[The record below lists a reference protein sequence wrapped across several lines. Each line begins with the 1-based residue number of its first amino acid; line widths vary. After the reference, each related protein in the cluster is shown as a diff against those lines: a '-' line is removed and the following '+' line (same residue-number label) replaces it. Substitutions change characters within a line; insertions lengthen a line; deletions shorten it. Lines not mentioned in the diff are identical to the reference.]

1 MRWEKRGPPRISEAL
16 FGLPASNYNRDAA
29 PVRREPR
36 PQESKSQTLLARGKN
51 GKANL
56 MVSTPVLTALVSLG
70 GLAGVLAWR
79 VREGRTAVTLK
90 KIVMPPLGM
99 ATGFCMFFYP
109 PCRVP
114 FLWGLAA
121 FLIGA
126 IVLAYPLLL
135 TSDLHW
141 HDGEIR
147 MKRSSMFFTVII
159 VLALIRW
166 AARGYFDSFLSLE
179 QTGAI
184 FYLLAF
190 GMILRWRAKLL
201 LAYRALTAGP
211 SLPVP
216 TPEQAAAD

>member
-1 MRWEKRGPPRISEAL
+1 
-16 FGLPASNYNRDAA
+16 
-29 PVRREPR
+29 
-36 PQESKSQTLLARGKN
+36 
-51 GKANL
+51 
-56 MVSTPVLTALVSLG
+56 MVSTPVLTALVSLA

-114 FLWGLAA
+114 FLWGFAA

-126 IVLAYPLLL
+126 IVFAYPLLL
-135 TSDLHW
+135 TSDLHL
-141 HDGEIR
+141 HNGEIR
-147 MKRSSMFFTVII
+147 MKRSGAFFAVII
-159 VLALIRW
+159 VLAIIRW
-166 AARGYFDSFLSLE
+166 AARGYFDSILSLE

-190 GMILRWRAKLL
+190 GMILRWRAKLY
-201 LAYRALTAGP
+201 LAYRALTARP
-211 SLPVP
+211 SLPAAP
-216 TPEQAAAD
+216 TSEEVHVAK